1 MSAAGFQR
9 SAGSRGLAT
18 LGPGPA
24 QNGHVPEDDRRRQAA
39 TLLQIAEATCRYA
52 ASVLSNGTGPAEA
65 QGAALEAAAEL
76 VVVAEA
82 LRRLTFVGPGERR
95 ELALQLNAAGWSR
108 DQIAER
114 LGVSEQAVRK
124 YLADRRGA

>member
-1 MSAAGFQR
+1 M
-9 SAGSRGLAT
+9 
-18 LGPGPA
+18 
-24 QNGHVPEDDRRRQAA
+24 PEDDRRRQAA
-39 TLLQIAEATCRYA
+39 TLLHIAEATCRYA
-52 ASVLSNGTGPAEA
+52 GSVLSNGTGPAEA

-95 ELALQLNAAGWSR
+95 ELAVQLQSAGWSR
-108 DQIAER
+108 SRIADR

-124 YLADRRGA
+124 YLRCPRPVDNTPVPLT